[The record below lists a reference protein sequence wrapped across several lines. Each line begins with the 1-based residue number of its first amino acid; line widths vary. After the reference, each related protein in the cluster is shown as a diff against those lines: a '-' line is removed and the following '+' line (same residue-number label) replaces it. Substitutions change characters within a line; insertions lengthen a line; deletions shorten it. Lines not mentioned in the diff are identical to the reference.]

1 MTVHGVISGSSGNT
15 PVPRQTKSIHG
26 ESALRRSTTTPTGM
40 RNNGKA
46 AGLTL
51 QPPSV

>member
-15 PVPRQTKSIHG
+15 AMPRQTKSIHG

-40 RNNGKA
+40 RNNGRTA
-46 AGLTL
+46 ELTL
-51 QPPSV
+51 QPPDV